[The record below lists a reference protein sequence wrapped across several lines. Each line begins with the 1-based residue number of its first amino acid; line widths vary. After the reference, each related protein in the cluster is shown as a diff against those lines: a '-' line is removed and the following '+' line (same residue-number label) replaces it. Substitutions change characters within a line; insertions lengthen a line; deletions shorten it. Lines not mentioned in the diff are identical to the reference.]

1 MSRGGVSHGEHRL
14 ATVGGCLEL
23 DVPPASGRGGKP
35 AWCASP
41 EYSRAEMASWAQFS
55 ASTQK
60 DGFTAGSKPGK
71 LVQSLC

>member
-1 MSRGGVSHGEHRL
+1 MSRGGMSQGEHRL
-14 ATVGGCLEL
+14 ATVRACLEL
-23 DVPPASGRGGKP
+23 DVPPASGRGGEP
-35 AWCASP
+35 ARCAYP

-71 LVQSLC
+71 LVQSPC